1 MTILKFLF
9 ICLEVVVL
17 FNFIIIVHELG
28 HFLAAKWRGLHVER
42 FGIWF
47 GKPLWEK
54 EIGGVHYSLGSIP
67 AGGFVALPQMA
78 PMEVM
83 EGEVSVD
90 RSELPEASALDKII
104 VAFAGPLFSM
114 LLALFFAVVIW
125 VVGRPVQEAETSTLV
140 GYVAPDSP
148 AAKAGVLPG
157 DEILKVDGAPVD
169 KFSGIGSNSVKWQII
184 TSTNDVINL
193 EVKRGE
199 SVLTFDV
206 EAIREKTEFYQR
218 QSLKQ
223 INVYPLQTAFVGN
236 VMPGSPAEKAGIE
249 VNDIIDR
256 VNGEKIYN
264 PAIIADKIRE
274 GDGAPIYLDIRRG
287 DTEMS
292 VKVIPEKPSQHP
304 SEDPP
309 LMLGVQWDPSGISSL
324 AFPGPVTQMK
334 AAVNTMVNTLG
345 ALFNRNSDIKAQHLS
360 GPANIM
366 RMYYMLFES
375 DNGWRL
381 ALWFSVVFNVNLA
394 ILNMLPIPVLDGGHI
409 TLAIIEGIRRK
420 PINPGILV
428 KLQGACGLALIG
440 FMLYVTFY
448 DVQDFSIPS
457 TPVEIRFDGS
467 ESASAS
473 SVSVEGVSSGTPAQS
488 SIPGT
493 VTPE

>member
-1 MTILKFLF
+1 MVLKFLF

-54 EIGGVHYSLGSIP
+54 EIGGVKYSLGSIP

-83 EGEVSVD
+83 EGEVSID
-90 RSELPEASALDKII
+90 RKELPEATAMDKII

-114 LLALFFAVVIW
+114 GLAVSFALIISL
-125 VVGRPVQEAETSTLV
+125 VGRPVQESETSTVV

-148 AAKAGVLPG
+148 ASKAGILPG
-157 DEILKVDGAPVD
+157 DVILKVDGNPVE
-169 KFSGIGSNSVKWQII
+169 KFGGIGTSSIKWQII
-184 TSTNDVINL
+184 TSTNDTIKIDALRDDVAM
-193 EVKRGE
+193 
-199 SVLTFDV
+199 SFDV
-206 EAIREKTEFYQR
+206 EAIRQKTEFYQR

-223 INVYPLQTAFVGN
+223 INVYPLQTAFVGKI
-236 VMPGSPAEKAGIE
+236 MPGSPAEKGGIQ
-249 VNDIIDR
+249 VNDIIEK
-256 VNGEKIYN
+256 VNGREIYN
-264 PAIIADKIRE
+264 PAIISDIIGE
-274 GDGAPIYLDIRRG
+274 SGGAPLEMDIKRG
-287 DTEMS
+287 DDLVQLS
-292 VKVIPEKPSQHP
+292 VVPEKPSQHP
-304 SEDPP
+304 SENPP
-309 LMLGVQWDPSGISSL
+309 YMLGVQWDPSGVSTL
-324 AFPGPVTQMK
+324 AYPSPVEQMK
-334 AAVNTMVNTLG
+334 SAVNTMVNTLG
-345 ALFNRNSDIKAQHLS
+345 ALFKKNSDIKPQHLS

-409 TLAIIEGIRRK
+409 TLAIVEGVLKK

-448 DVQDFSIPS
+448 DVQDFSLPKA
-457 TPVEIRFDGS
+457 PVEILFDGGAGQQDAVAPAAGATP
-467 ESASAS
+467 E
-473 SVSVEGVSSGTPAQS
+473 GTP
-488 SIPGT
+488 
-493 VTPE
+493 E